1 MERIFIALYVGDM
14 RKDIRD
20 NRTRK
25 RNKRSVASTALLTF
39 AITLI
44 VTLTLGAIL
53 ILISSNKIEDGQQNI
68 IAANSGETSS
78 KTRLPNAERIA
89 EDDEDT
95 TAPDD
100 RSGDIFT
107 DINDDSSASNS
118 NDEDG
123 SSDNDSDGALT
134 DGQNGDAETSDENSE
149 NGEDKE
155 ALADNAWEHNITTA
169 NDDGMTL
176 AFAGDILFD
185 PGYAIMNS
193 IRQRDGIEGVFDSGL
208 LSYMRNSDVMVV
220 NNEFPYSNRG
230 VPTEGKT
237 FTFRANPS
245 SAGLLNDMGVDV
257 ATIAN
262 NHTYD
267 YGEAALLD
275 TLTALDNVGVARIG
289 AGVNIEEAS
298 HPVYYISQSGLKVA
312 IIAATEIE
320 RLDNPDTKGATET
333 SPGVFRCLDITKL
346 QNRIREAK
354 GEGAFV
360 IVCIHWGT
368 ENQEEIDWWQQKQGP
383 EIAEAGAD
391 LIVGGH
397 PHILQKIGYIGSVP
411 VVYSLGNYLFN
422 SKTLD
427 TGLLQVE
434 VHNDHSMNL
443 KFVPAI
449 QTGCT
454 VHEATDGE
462 KARILQHLRD
472 ISAGVNIDED
482 GNIR

>member
-1 MERIFIALYVGDM
+1 MGISKTCAYGDMEKFVGD
-14 RKDIRD
+14 
-20 NRTRK
+20 K
-25 RNKRSVASTALLTF
+25 RIKKHKKRRSVAGTALLTF
-39 AITLI
+39 AITLV
-44 VTLTLGAIL
+44 VTLAIGAIL
-53 ILISSNKIEDGQQNI
+53 ILISSGKTSNYKPENEILADAEY
-68 IAANSGETSS
+68 AAS
-78 KTRLPNAERIA
+78 KTRLPYAEKISDELPEDQNEKDASGNDEIDNSGDLTGGDSAGEGENGFVEDGA
-89 EDDEDT
+89 ETDEDISE
-95 TAPDD
+95 A
-100 RSGDIFT
+100 
-107 DINDDSSASNS
+107 
-118 NDEDG
+118 DE
-123 SSDNDSDGALT
+123 A
-134 DGQNGDAETSDENSE
+134 Q
-149 NGEDKE
+149 E
-155 ALADNAWEHNITTA
+155 ALVDDAWNHSITTA
-169 NDDGMTL
+169 DDGGMTL

-193 IRQRDGIEGVFDSGL
+193 IRQKGGIEGVFGSGL
-208 LSYMRNSDVMVV
+208 LSNMRNADVMVV

-237 FTFRANPS
+237 FTFRADPS
-245 SAGLLNDMGVDV
+245 SASLLNDMGVDV
-257 ATIAN
+257 VTIAN

-275 TLTALDNVGVARIG
+275 TLTALDNVGVSRIG
-289 AGVNIEEAS
+289 AGVNVDEAS

-320 RLDNPDTKGATET
+320 RLDNPDTRGATES
-333 SPGVFRCLDITKL
+333 SPGVFRCLDITRL

-354 GEGAFV
+354 EEGAFV

-383 EIAEAGAD
+383 EIVEAGAD

-427 TGLLQVE
+427 TGLLQVK
-434 VHNDHSMNL
+434 VNNDHTMNL
-443 KFVPAI
+443 RFVPAI
-449 QTGCT
+449 QSGCT
-454 VHEATDGE
+454 VIEATDGE

-472 ISAGVNIDED
+472 ISPGVNIDDD
-482 GNIR
+482 GNIH

>member
-1 MERIFIALYVGDM
+1 MKKVLRNNRSKG
-14 RKDIRD
+14 RKVQ
-20 NRTRK
+20 
-25 RNKRSVASTALLTF
+25 NK
-39 AITLI
+39 
-44 VTLTLGAIL
+44 GAISIVAVFVGTFFL
-53 ILISSNKIEDGQQNI
+53 TITIGALVLAGM
-68 IAANSGETSS
+68 AYG
-78 KTRLPNAERIA
+78 
-89 EDDEDT
+89 
-95 TAPDD
+95 
-100 RSGDIFT
+100 G
-107 DINDDSSASNS
+107 NDDS
-118 NDEDG
+118 DG
-123 SSDNDSDGALT
+123 SETSEEPVKRITFSEKITDSDGDQAA
-134 DGQNGDAETSDENSE
+134 DGEDTLDAGDADLEAETGVDAGEENSE
-149 NGEDKE
+149 DASVSEGEITDDTVEGETYISGAK
-155 ALADNAWEHNITTA
+155 WEYSIQTA
-169 NDDGMTL
+169 NPDCMRL

-193 IRQRDGIEGVFDSGL
+193 IRQKGGVEGVFGSGL
-208 LSYMRNSDVMVV
+208 LADMRNADVMVV

-237 FTFRANPS
+237 FTFRADPS
-245 SAGLLNDMGVDV
+245 SANLLNDMGVDV

-267 YGEAALLD
+267 YGESALLD
-275 TLTALDNVGVARIG
+275 TLDALDNAGVARIG
-289 AGVNIEEAS
+289 AGANIEEAS
-298 HPVYYISQSGLKVA
+298 NPVYYNAENGLKVA

-320 RLDNPDTKGATET
+320 RLDNPDTKGATEN
-333 SPGVFRCLDITKL
+333 SPGVFRCLDISRL
-346 QNRIREAK
+346 QSRIREAK
-354 GEGAFV
+354 AEGAFV

-383 EIAEAGAD
+383 EIVEAGAD

-443 KFVPAI
+443 RFVPAI
-449 QTGCT
+449 QSGCT
-454 VHEATDGE
+454 VYEATDVE

-472 ISAGVNIDED
+472 ISPGVSIDED
-482 GNIR
+482 GNIQ